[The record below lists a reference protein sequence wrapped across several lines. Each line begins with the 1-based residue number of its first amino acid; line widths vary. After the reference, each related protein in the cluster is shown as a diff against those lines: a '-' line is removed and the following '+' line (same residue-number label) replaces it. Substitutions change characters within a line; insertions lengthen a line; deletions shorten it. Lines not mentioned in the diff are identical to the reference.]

1 MAHAYGITRVHNRHG
16 VKFNVLFLARGVFR
30 ALCNEYGRRH
40 GPECM
45 IPARCEPFSRAML
58 RTMLEVPSGLRIGV
72 RGIPALIW
80 DSWFGYNY
88 AAIIQVGRIGFI
100 HKLHTG

>member
-1 MAHAYGITRVHNRHG
+1 
-16 VKFNVLFLARGVFR
+16 
-30 ALCNEYGRRH
+30 
-40 GPECM
+40 
-45 IPARCEPFSRAML
+45 ML

-88 AAIIQVGRIGFI
+88 AAMMCVYAPGGFRKAEVALGSGVAFDAMHLSRAHLFWVLGGVI
-100 HKLHTG
+100 YRSPTIAQLMAMTEGDLAGLVACP